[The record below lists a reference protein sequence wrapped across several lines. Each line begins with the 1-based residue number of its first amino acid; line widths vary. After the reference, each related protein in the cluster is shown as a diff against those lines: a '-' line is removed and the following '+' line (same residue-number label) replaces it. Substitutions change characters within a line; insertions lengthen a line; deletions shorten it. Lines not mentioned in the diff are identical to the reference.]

1 MAPADYVMVKSEA
14 RMKEALAVVDTAETM
29 LDQMS
34 ANDYHELSKCV
45 DARSMVIGARLF
57 YTASLERKESRGF
70 HKREDYPER
79 NDDEWL
85 KWIIIQKKDE
95 GMEISYEPIPFGQY
109 KYEPAK

>member
-1 MAPADYVMVKSEA
+1 
-14 RMKEALAVVDTAETM
+14 
-29 LDQMS
+29 MS

-79 NDDEWL
+79 NDAEWL
-85 KWIIIQKKDE
+85 KWIIIQKKGDN
-95 GMEISYEPIPFGQY
+95 MDISYEQIPFGQY
-109 KYEPAK
+109 KYEVAD